1 MKPFAKFKSLT
12 FFAAK
17 SISNAE
23 ANSAAENSFKTK
35 QHLKGSNFSNLFF
48 GIKNIVIIFI
58 LSTLPINYLKS
69 KECLNF
75 LPFGHNDYYVHLPVN
90 SNFCVKYGN
99 EDLYFKTDKF
109 GGRLFNEE
117 KDIIQVF
124 GDSQV
129 LGIDIDKKEKHYLS
143 NYIEKNFVIYGAP
156 NNGPYEVLKF
166 ILLNKKNI
174 KDKIIININLSVDI
188 FRLYNSWDIKNFVA
202 LKSNQLDEV
211 IEKPYKYK
219 IIITKN
225 LLSNKFF
232 TVSRKNNKE
241 MRKLFLSIKEE
252 ELKNNFSLYLS
263 ELEQI
268 KKNFNIDYELILTL
282 PYWLYE
288 EEKNKFLKIDFID
301 KKLKNIL
308 CETFLKQHKL
318 SYTSIS
324 KIKKLDEDIL
334 TIDKRHLKSDIIA
347 LTKLNKYCSI

>member
-1 MKPFAKFKSLT
+1 MKPFTNFISSIFL
-12 FFAAK
+12 AANN
-17 SISNAE
+17 ISRAD

-58 LSTLPINYLKS
+58 LSTLPINNLKS

-75 LPFGHNDYYVHLPVN
+75 LPFGHNDFYVHLPVN

-99 EDLYFKTDKF
+99 KNLNFKTDKF
-109 GGRLFNEE
+109 GGRFFNEK
-117 KDIIQVF
+117 KDNTQVF

-129 LGIDIDKKEKHYLS
+129 LGIDIDKKDKHYLS
-143 NYIEKNFVIYGAP
+143 NHIDKDFIIYGAP

-166 ILLNKKNI
+166 IIINKKKI
-174 KDKIIININLSVDI
+174 KNKIIINMNLSVDI
-188 FRLYNSWDIKNFVA
+188 FRLYNNWDIKNFVA
-202 LKSNQLDEV
+202 LKSNQLDE
-211 IEKPYKYK
+211 ILEKPYKYK

-232 TVSRKNNKE
+232 TVSRKNDKE
-241 MRKLFLSIKEE
+241 MRKLFLSRNDEEIK
-252 ELKNNFSLYLS
+252 KNLSLYLS
-263 ELEQI
+263 ELEKI
-268 KKNFNIDYELILTL
+268 RKNFNIDYELILTL
-282 PYWLYE
+282 PYWLYK
-288 EEKNKFLKIDFID
+288 EEKNKFFKIDNID

-318 SYTSIS
+318 NNTSIS
-324 KIKKLDEDIL
+324 KIKKFDEDIL
-334 TIDKRHLKSDIIA
+334 TIDKRHLKSDIIT